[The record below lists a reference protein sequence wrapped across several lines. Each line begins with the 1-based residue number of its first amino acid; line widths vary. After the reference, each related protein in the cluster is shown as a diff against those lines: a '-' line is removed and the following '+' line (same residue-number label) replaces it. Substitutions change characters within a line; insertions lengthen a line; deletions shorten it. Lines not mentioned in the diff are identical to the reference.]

1 MSTNL
6 LAVNLYNLYKG
17 LSITFLVCS
26 LICAIFVIVVVLIQP
41 GNSNGISALGSNA
54 ETFYNK
60 DKGKT
65 LESKLKKLT
74 YVSLAIMALFMIAF
88 FVIQLDGVIL

>member
-1 MSTNL
+1 MSMNF
-6 LAVNLYNLYKG
+6 LANDLYYLYKG
-17 LSITFLVCS
+17 LSYGFLVGA
-26 LICAIFVIVVVLIQP
+26 LLCAIFVTVVVLIQP

-74 YVSLAIMALFMIAF
+74 YICLGVMAVFMIGY
-88 FVIQLDGVIL
+88 FVIQLPGVIL

>member
-1 MSTNL
+1 MLTNL
-6 LAVNLYNLYKG
+6 LAVPYGLYAG
-17 LSITFLVCS
+17 LSIGTIVVAL
-26 LICAIFVIVVVLIQP
+26 LCAIFVIIVVLIQP

-65 LESKLKKLT
+65 LESKLRKLT
-74 YVSLAIMALFMIAF
+74 YICIAVMAVLMVAF
-88 FVIQLDGVIL
+88 LLIQVFLKVA

>member
-1 MSTNL
+1 MLNNL
-6 LAVNLYNLYKG
+6 LAFNYNLYFG
-17 LSITFLVCS
+17 LSLSCIIVAVL
-26 LICAIFVIVVVLIQP
+26 CAIFVTVVILVQP

-60 DKGKT
+60 DKGQS

-74 YVSLAIMALFMIAF
+74 YICVAIIAVAMIAF
-88 FVIQLDGVIL
+88 FLIDVLYH

>member
-1 MSTNL
+1 M
-6 LAVNLYNLYKG
+6 LYELYKG
-17 LSITFLVCS
+17 LSIGFIVGTV
-26 LICAIFVIVVVLIQP
+26 ICALFVIIVVLIQP

-65 LESKLKKLT
+65 LESKLRRLT
-74 YVSLAIMALFMIAF
+74 YISLGVMALFMIGY

>member
-1 MSTNL
+1 MSANL

-26 LICAIFVIVVVLIQP
+26 LLCAIFVIIVVLIQP

>member
-1 MSTNL
+1 MSANL
-6 LAVNLYNLYKG
+6 LATNLYALYKG
-17 LSITFLVCS
+17 LSIGFIVGA
-26 LICAIFVIVVVLIQP
+26 LICAIFVIIVVLIQP

-65 LESKLKKLT
+65 LESKLRKLT
-74 YVSLAIMALFMIAF
+74 YISIAIMAVFMIGF
-88 FVIQLDGVIL
+88 FIIQLDGVIL

>member
-1 MSTNL
+1 MIASL
-6 LAVNLYNLYKG
+6 LAVDLYALYKG
-17 LSITFLVCS
+17 LSIGFIVGA
-26 LICAIFVIVVVLIQP
+26 LICAIFVTIVVLIQP
-41 GNSNGISALGSNA
+41 GNSNGISALGSSA

-74 YVSLAIMALFMIAF
+74 YISIAIMALFMIGF
-88 FVIQLDGVIL
+88 FIIQLDGVIL

>member
-1 MSTNL
+1 MLANL
-6 LAVNLYNLYKG
+6 LASYGLYQG
-17 LSITFLVCS
+17 LSIGFIVGAV
-26 LICAIFVIVVVLIQP
+26 ICAIFVIIVVLIQP

-74 YVSLAIMALFMIAF
+74 YVSLAIMALFMIGF
-88 FVIQLDGVIL
+88 FVIQLPGVLL

>member
-1 MSTNL
+1 MLANL

-26 LICAIFVIVVVLIQP
+26 LLCAIFVIVVVLIQP

-74 YVSLAIMALFMIAF
+74 YVSLAVMAVFMIAF

>member
-1 MSTNL
+1 MLTNL
-6 LAVNLYNLYKG
+6 LAVPFELYAG
-17 LSITFLVCS
+17 LSIGTIVVAL
-26 LICAIFVIVVVLIQP
+26 LCAIFVIIVVLIQP

-65 LESKLKKLT
+65 LESKLRKLT
-74 YVSLAIMALFMIAF
+74 YICIAVMAVLMIAF
-88 FVIQLDGVIL
+88 LLIQVFLKVA